1 MVYSTARVH
10 LLRAGTCGLRP
21 EIMIQAPPRRPTL
34 VSASTTTAEA
44 PPRAAKMTAALT
56 GVPGGVIDSGEIVL
70 LAIKPSMWRPF
81 FDSASWVVTGC
92 LLTGT
97 LTWLGRPV
105 PGLSLAATA
114 QVILLVAL
122 ARVAVSVVRWI
133 PTWYVLSN
141 RRIISIHGVRSPRI
155 SACLLTDVRDT
166 YLQCSL
172 AEKLT
177 RLGTIVFVTDHTNK
191 VPHIWQSI
199 TSPDLVHAKIR
210 RAIQNAADQ
219 HGLTG

>member
-1 MVYSTARVH
+1 M
-10 LLRAGTCGLRP
+10 
-21 EIMIQAPPRRPTL
+21 QAPPRRPTPL
-34 VSASTTTAEA
+34 SVSTTTAEA
-44 PPRAAKMTAALT
+44 PPRAAKMAAAFTA
-56 GVPGGVIDSGEIVL
+56 VPVGVIDSGEIVL

-92 LLTGT
+92 LLAGVLTG
-97 LTWLGRPV
+97 LGRPV

-114 QVILLVAL
+114 QVILLVVL

-141 RRIISIHGVRSPRI
+141 RRIISIRGVRSPRI
-155 SACLLTDVRDT
+155 SACLLTDVRGT
-166 YLQCSL
+166 HLQCFL

-177 RLGTIVFVTDHTNK
+177 RLGTIVFVTDSADK

-210 RAIQNAADQ
+210 RAIQNAFDQ
-219 HGLTG
+219 RGFSG